1 MINVYP
7 ASVLYR
13 WCKVVYNHHTFIQV
27 SVWSVYFY
35 LHICYCFL
43 LLSRSQI
50 KSSIVVDEVIDGCIS
65 QKSICLYLWI
75 KSQK

>member
-1 MINVYP
+1 MSEKI
-7 ASVLYR
+7 SLD
-13 WCKVVYNHHTFIQV
+13 
-27 SVWSVYFY
+27 SSD
-35 LHICYCFL
+35 CFL

-50 KSSIVVDEVIDGCIS
+50 KSSIAVDEVIDGCIS